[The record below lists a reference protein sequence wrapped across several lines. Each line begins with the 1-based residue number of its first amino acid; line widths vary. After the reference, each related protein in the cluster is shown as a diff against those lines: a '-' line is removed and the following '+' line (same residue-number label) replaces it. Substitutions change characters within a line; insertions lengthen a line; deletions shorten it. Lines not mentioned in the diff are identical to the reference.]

1 MSVVQKAGLCIFLQ
15 YIMCGGRTE
24 FEGFGISSDLIENR
38 RKKILNAQKDKIKAA
53 QTVPV
58 IVTVDS
64 EDEREEDQQ
73 TVKQKEEEIPDS
85 WEDL

>member
-1 MSVVQKAGLCIFLQ
+1 
-15 YIMCGGRTE
+15 MCGGRTE

-38 RKKILNAQKDKIKAA
+38 RKKILNAQKEKIKAR

-64 EDEREEDQQ
+64 EDEKEDQQ